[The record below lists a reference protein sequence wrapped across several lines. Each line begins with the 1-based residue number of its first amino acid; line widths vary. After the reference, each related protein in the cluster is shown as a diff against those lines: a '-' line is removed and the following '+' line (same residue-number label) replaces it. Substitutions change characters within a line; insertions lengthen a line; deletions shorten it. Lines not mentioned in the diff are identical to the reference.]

1 MLKTSR
7 SARIRQ
13 HKPGVSP
20 SGMFRNPG
28 LPQMKFVRLLLFA
41 VFGLFVALFAF
52 AFFKRSTWS
61 AEGVIVIE
69 APAEKILP
77 LVAAPK
83 RWPEWMP
90 WADPSDEGYQATLAG
105 PESGPGAK
113 LDWQAKSRHGELAI
127 TKVDPAQGVS
137 YDLALDGQPG
147 SGEIRFEPYGVQT
160 RVHWHYTGD
169 LGGNLIARY
178 MISMMEHA
186 LVPTLQRGLT
196 NLRAKVLA
204 GG

>member
-1 MLKTSR
+1 MLKSSR

-20 SGMFRNPG
+20 SGLFRSSSAPS
-28 LPQMKFVRLLLFA
+28 MKLVRLLLFA

-52 AFFKRSTWS
+52 AFFKRSVWS
-61 AEGVIVIE
+61 AEGVLVIE
-69 APAEKILP
+69 APPEKVLP
-77 LVAAPK
+77 LVQAPK

-90 WADPSDEGYQATLAG
+90 WADPTDEGYQASFEG

-113 LDWQAKSRHGELAI
+113 MRWSAKRREGELAI
-127 TKVDPAQGVS
+127 TAVDAQDGVR
-137 YDLALDGQPG
+137 YELALDGQPG
-147 SGEIRFEPYGVQT
+147 QGEIRLEPYGVQT

-186 LVPTLQRGLT
+186 LVPTLQRGLQ

>member
-13 HKPGVSP
+13 HQPGVSP
-20 SGMFRNPG
+20 SGLFRNPG
-28 LPQMKFVRLLLFA
+28 LPPMKFVRLLLFA

-52 AFFKRSTWS
+52 AFFKRSVWS
-61 AEGVIVIE
+61 AEGVLVIE

-77 LVAAPK
+77 LVSAPR

-90 WADPSDEGYQATLAG
+90 WADPTDEGYQASFEG
-105 PESGPGAK
+105 PERGAGAK
-113 LDWQAKSRHGELAI
+113 MHWSAKRREGELAI
-127 TKVDPAQGVS
+127 TAVDEQQGVR
-137 YDLALDGQPG
+137 YELALDGQPG
-147 SGEIRFEPYGVQT
+147 SGEIRLEPYGTQT
-160 RVHWHYTGD
+160 RVRWHYTGD

-186 LVPTLQRGLT
+186 LVPTLQRGLG